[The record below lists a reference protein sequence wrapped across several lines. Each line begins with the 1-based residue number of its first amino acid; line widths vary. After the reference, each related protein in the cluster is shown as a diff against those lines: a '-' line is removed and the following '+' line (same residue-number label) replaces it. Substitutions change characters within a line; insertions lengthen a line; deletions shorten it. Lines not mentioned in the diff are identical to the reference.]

1 MNPLLN
7 AMSGNRSND
16 GLVQILSMLKSGNP
30 EQIAQNL
37 MQRNPQFKAFMEA
50 NKGKTPEQVARE
62 NGLDLSQIKNML

>member
-7 AMSGNRSND
+7 AMNGNRSNN
-16 GLVQILSMLKSGNP
+16 GLAQILSMLKSGNP

-37 MQRNPQFKAFMEA
+37 IQKNPQFKAFMET

-62 NGLDLSQIKNML
+62 NGLDFSQIKNML

>member
-7 AMSGNRSND
+7 AMNGNRSNN
-16 GLVQILSMLKSGNP
+16 GLAQILSMLKSGNP

-37 MQRNPQFKAFMEA
+37 IQRNPQFKAFMEA

-62 NGLDLSQIKNML
+62 NGLDFSQIKNML

>member
-7 AMSGNRSND
+7 AMNGNRGNN
-16 GLVQILSMLKSGNP
+16 GLAQILSMLKSGNP

-37 MQRNPQFKAFMEA
+37 MQKNPQFKTFMEA

-62 NGLDLSQIKNML
+62 NGLDFSQIKNML

>member
-7 AMSGNRSND
+7 AMNDNKGN
-16 GLVQILSMLKSGNP
+16 GMAGILSMLKSGNP

-62 NGLDLSQIKNML
+62 NGIDFSQIKNML

>member
-7 AMSGNRSND
+7 AMNGNRGNN
-16 GLVQILSMLKSGNP
+16 GLAQILSMLKSGNP

-37 MQRNPQFKAFMEA
+37 IQRNPQFKEFMEA

-62 NGLDLSQIKNML
+62 NGIDFSQIKNML